1 MLLDFR
7 QVQVQSGSSQQ
18 EAQDRNIELLKRTFK
33 NKICLKSLIAKSN
46 LKKLWKAKCQI
57 LVFYSAFSS
66 NISKNSNIIFSP
78 GMILSPFNENLFTQK
93 SKWLQFLDNNY
104 HKRRLEDH
112 LYVTQGIMQPHW
124 TEIAMAGVSEK
135 ATLKNWVSDDASI
148 ALVRWLKCKK
158 GGQNGINIVI
168 ADFVQNHNFVDTVL
182 SLNVV
187 SNSSAIS
194 HTLHLVTSLVFIILL
209 TQWKCK
215 YIK

>member
-1 MLLDFR
+1 
-7 QVQVQSGSSQQ
+7 
-18 EAQDRNIELLKRTFK
+18 
-33 NKICLKSLIAKSN
+33 
-46 LKKLWKAKCQI
+46 
-57 LVFYSAFSS
+57 
-66 NISKNSNIIFSP
+66 
-78 GMILSPFNENLFTQK
+78 
-93 SKWLQFLDNNY
+93 
-104 HKRRLEDH
+104 
-112 LYVTQGIMQPHW
+112 
-124 TEIAMAGVSEK
+124 MAGVSEK

-209 TQWKCK
+209 TQ
-215 YIK
+215 